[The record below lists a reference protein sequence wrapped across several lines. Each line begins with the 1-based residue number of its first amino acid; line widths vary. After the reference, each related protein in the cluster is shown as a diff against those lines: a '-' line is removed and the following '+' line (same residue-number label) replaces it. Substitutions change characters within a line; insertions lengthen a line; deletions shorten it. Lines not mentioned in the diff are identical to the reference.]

1 MSLVK
6 AEQGLQS
13 EAMWELQHRPDEKIP
28 SISHFLSSL
37 IFYFVILRMSF
48 YGLLPPF
55 NNIWY
60 INLSSL
66 GKRHG
71 WQRVLCSKFVYI
83 QLFVLSK
90 DYNKDSQISIC
101 LYLYLCLYPCIYVY
115 IYMDIQKYMYF
126 YIHIYSSSLKV
137 QLEF

>member
-13 EAMWELQHRPDEKIP
+13 EAMWKLQHRPDKKIP
-28 SISHFLSSL
+28 SISHFLFSL
-37 IFYFVILRMSF
+37 TFYFVILRKSF
-48 YGLLPPF
+48 YGLLLPF

-60 INLSSL
+60 INLRSL
-66 GKRHG
+66 EERQG
-71 WQRVLCSKFVYI
+71 WQRVLWSKFVYI

-90 DYNKDSQISIC
+90 DYNKDTQISIC
-101 LYLYLCLYPCIYVY
+101 LYLYLHLCPCMYVC

-126 YIHIYSSSLKV
+126 YIHIQLCSLKV
-137 QLEF
+137 QLKF